1 MISESIIKEYNTLS
15 KEYPEGVLLFQV
27 GVFYKI
33 VGTEATKWAG
43 LLGLKL
49 ITISKSPHQYI
60 GVRDKPEP
68 VRDVT
73 EEIVFCGFPTSGLD
87 KYVGRLIRLGCEKVI
102 ICNQIKNNEGVTKR
116 TVSQIITGRLAGQ
129 SRSSYV

>member
-1 MISESIIKEYNTLS
+1 MISESIIKEYNTLG

-43 LLGLKL
+43 SLGLKL
-49 ITISKSPHQYI
+49 ITISKPNTVENH
-60 GVRDKPEP
+60 GG
-68 VRDVT
+68 
-73 EEIVFCGFPTSGLD
+73 EIAFCGFPTSGLD
-87 KYVGRLIRLGCEKVI
+87 KYVGRLIRLGCGKVI

-116 TVSQIITGRLAGQ
+116 AVSQIITGRLAGQ
-129 SRSSYV
+129 SQSPDF